1 MSTALSPALP
11 ESNGFLP
18 KIKFQRHL
26 EAALGVR
33 FNEPMLT
40 IEDAAAEI
48 RALFQGEKTL

>member
-1 MSTALSPALP
+1 MAGWGLDLP
-11 ESNGFLP
+11 ET
-18 KIKFQRHL
+18 IKFQRHL
-26 EAALGVR
+26 EAVLGVR